1 MFPACGPIAS
11 TQPAITSSTAPGSTS
26 TRPNRPRH
34 AAAPRSTGCT
44 PASDPLRLPTAV
56 RTASTT
62 YASEDTAMSDS
73 FFRDAAKNYCEVLPA
88 DLLSR
93 QRSAWLI
100 PADRN
105 PCGVADEPVHQVD
118 VEIGPETALLD
129 ALVEHVHPHLA
140 LLFVARLHEGE
151 LWKGQKPFGFVLI
164 DD

>member
-1 MFPACGPIAS
+1 MLPACAPMAS
-11 TQPAITSSTAPGSTS
+11 TQTAITSSTAAGSMS
-26 TRPNRPRH
+26 TRSSSPRH
-34 AAAPRSTGCT
+34 PSAPRSTGCT

-118 VEIGPETALLD
+118 VEIGPEVALLD
-129 ALVEHVHPHLA
+129 PLVEHVHPHLA
-140 LLFVARLHEGE
+140 LFPVALLHVGE
-151 LWKGQKPFGFVLI
+151 PLMPG
-164 DD
+164 